1 VRDGRELFHVPQLW
15 ILAGGN
21 GAGKTTF
28 FNTALAPRGI
38 KLVNAD
44 VIAKIIHPDK
54 PESVSYEAAGIAES
68 LRRSLLQQGV
78 SFCFETVFSH
88 PSKIDFI
95 AQAKGLGYRIIL
107 IYIHLATPQLNEA
120 RVWQRVSQGG
130 HFVPAEKIHS
140 RIPRTMQHVAKALSL
155 ADEGRLLDN
164 SFRDDVFQQV
174 AIVRNGRCTWKADP
188 LPVWAGQILS
198 DLSAP

>member
-1 VRDGRELFHVPQLW
+1 MPQLW

-28 FNTALAPRGI
+28 YHMMLAPRGV

-44 VIAKIIHPDK
+44 VIAKIIHPEK
-54 PESVSYEAAGIAES
+54 PESVSYEAAGIAEKI
-68 LRRSLLQQGV
+68 RHSLLMQGT

-95 AQAKGLGYRIIL
+95 GKAKSLGYQIVIV
-107 IYIHLATPQLNEA
+107 YIHLATPLLNEA

-130 HFVPAEKIHS
+130 HSVPSEKIHS
-140 RIPRTMQHVAKALSL
+140 RIPRVLHHIAKALPL
-155 ADEGRLLDN
+155 ADEARLLDN
-164 SFRDDVFQQV
+164 SFHDDSFKQV
-174 AIVRNGRCTWKADP
+174 AIVRNGRCVWAANP
-188 LPVWAGQILS
+188 LPVWAGQL
-198 DLSAP
+198 LSALPANPL